1 MMPEA
6 TLLAVFLAGLL
17 GGGHCAGMCGGIVS
31 ALSAGAGSRLPLHL
45 AYNAGRIASYTL
57 AGAVAGALGGMV
69 LYYDLLPL
77 QLALYVLA
85 NLMLILLG
93 LYLAGWSS
101 MVTRLEAAGRGL
113 WRHISP
119 LTKRFLPVNTLPQ
132 AFAVG
137 TLWGWLPCG
146 LIYSVLAIALVS
158 GSAANGAA
166 LMLAFGLGT
175 LPNLLLAGLLLRR
188 ARSWFQDRM
197 VRWVSGGLVLGFGIA
212 GLANAAQLGDQIRRG
227 VLCLI

>member
-1 MMPEA
+1 MPEA

-31 ALSAGAGSRLPLHL
+31 ALSAGAGSRLPMHL
-45 AYNAGRIASYTL
+45 AYNTGRIASYTL
-57 AGAVAGALGGMV
+57 AGAIAGALGGMV

-77 QLALYVLA
+77 QLALYVFA

-101 MVTRLEAAGRGL
+101 MVTRLEAVGRRL

-119 LTKRFLPVNTLPQ
+119 LTRKFLPVNTLPR

-137 TLWGWLPCG
+137 MLWGWLPCG
-146 LIYSVLAIALVS
+146 LIYSALAIALVS

>member
-1 MMPEA
+1 MPEA

-77 QLALYVLA
+77 QLALYVFA

-101 MVTRLEAAGRGL
+101 MVTRLETVGRRL

-119 LTKRFLPVNTLPQ
+119 LTRKFLPVNTLPR

-146 LIYSVLAIALVS
+146 LIYSALAIALVS

-188 ARSWFQDRM
+188 ARSWFQGRM

>member
-1 MMPEA
+1 MPEA

-45 AYNAGRIASYTL
+45 AYNTGRIASYTL
-57 AGAVAGALGGMV
+57 AGAIAGALGGMV

-77 QLALYVLA
+77 QLALYVFA

-101 MVTRLEAAGRGL
+101 MVTRLEAVGRRL

-119 LTKRFLPVNTLPQ
+119 LTGKFLPVNTLPR

-137 TLWGWLPCG
+137 MLWGWLPCG
-146 LIYSVLAIALVS
+146 LIYSALAIALVS
-158 GSAANGAA
+158 GGAANGAA

-188 ARSWFQDRM
+188 ARSWFQGRM

-212 GLANAAQLGDQIRRG
+212 GLANAAHLGDQIRRG

>member
-1 MMPEA
+1 MTPET

-17 GGGHCAGMCGGIVS
+17 GGGHCAGMCGGIVG
-31 ALSAGAGSRLPLHL
+31 ALSSGTGSRFPLHL
-45 AYNAGRIASYTL
+45 AYNGGRIASYSA

-69 LYYDLLPL
+69 LYYDVLPL

-101 MVTRLEAAGRGL
+101 LVTRLEAAGRWL
-113 WRHISP
+113 WREISP
-119 LTKRFLPVNTLPQ
+119 LTRRFLPVDTMPR

-146 LIYSVLAIALVS
+146 LTYGALAIALVS
-158 GSAANGAA
+158 AGAANGAL

-188 ARSWFQDRM
+188 ARSWFQGRV

-212 GLANAAQLGDQIRRG
+212 GLANAAQLADQIRRG
-227 VLCLI
+227 VLCLV

>member
-1 MMPEA
+1 MPEA

-45 AYNAGRIASYTL
+45 AYNTGRIASYTL
-57 AGAVAGALGGMV
+57 AGAIAGALGGMA

-77 QLALYVLA
+77 QLALYVFA

-101 MVTRLEAAGRGL
+101 MVTRLEAVGRRL

-119 LTKRFLPVNTLPQ
+119 LTGKFLPVNTLPR

-137 TLWGWLPCG
+137 MLWGWLPCG
-146 LIYSVLAIALVS
+146 LIYSALAIALVS
-158 GSAANGAA
+158 GGAANGAA

-188 ARSWFQDRM
+188 ARSWFQGRM

>member
-1 MMPEA
+1 MTPET

-17 GGGHCAGMCGGIVS
+17 GGGHCAGMCGGIVG

-57 AGAVAGALGGMV
+57 AGAIAGALGGMV
-69 LYYDLLPL
+69 LYYDVLPL

-101 MVTRLEAAGRGL
+101 LVTRLEAVGRRL

-119 LTKRFLPVNTLPQ
+119 LTTRFLPVDTAPR

-146 LIYSVLAIALVS
+146 LTYSVLAIALVS
-158 GSAANGAA
+158 GGAANGAA